1 MAAGTLSGHPR
12 SIVGRDP
19 PDFLIVF
26 DFLALILYWPSTNTS
41 LGEVNMAKRTILGVQ
56 VTNRLERA
64 QDVQQVL
71 TEYGCNI
78 KTRLGLH
85 EVSGSECSTVGLLIV
100 ETYGDRAEIQQMEAK
115 LKKIKGLV
123 VKKMVFQE

>member
-1 MAAGTLSGHPR
+1 
-12 SIVGRDP
+12 
-19 PDFLIVF
+19 
-26 DFLALILYWPSTNTS
+26 
-41 LGEVNMAKRTILGVQ
+41 MAKRTILGVQ
-56 VTNRLERA
+56 VTSRLDRA

-85 EVSGSECSTVGLLIV
+85 EVSGTNCSTLGLLII
-100 ETYGDRAEIQQMEAK
+100 ETCGERDEIRQMETK

-123 VKKMVFQE
+123 IKKMVFQE

>member
-1 MAAGTLSGHPR
+1 MT
-12 SIVGRDP
+12 
-19 PDFLIVF
+19 
-26 DFLALILYWPSTNTS
+26 
-41 LGEVNMAKRTILGVQ
+41 KRTILGIQ
-56 VTNRLERA
+56 VTNRLEKA

-85 EVSGSECSTVGLLIV
+85 EVSGSECSTVGLLII
-100 ETYGDRAEIQQMEAK
+100 ETYGDKAEIQKMEAK

-123 VKKMVFQE
+123 VKKMVFHE